1 MCSMKT
7 QAINNN
13 DITNTGT
20 GPLKKKE
27 KTYVLVQFCNVKI
40 LIFFRKI
47 KNLHFDSRG
56 VVSVKSPHSSRT
68 GTSGSSRYGSSSSPT
83 GCSFSLTNGSTTT
96 SSSWRSRW
104 GTSSTSSN
112 IGSTCSWSRLEKII
126 STLILIVLNAKNL
139 TLKNSRLFNEKPSNS
154 IHLNKYFLR
163 YGSYGV

>member
-1 MCSMKT
+1 MKT

-27 KTYVLVQFCNVKI
+27 KTHVVLVHFCNVKI
-40 LIFFRKI
+40 LIFFVKSKDSI
-47 KNLHFDSRG
+47 NLHFDSRG
-56 VVSVKSPHSSRT
+56 VVSVKSPHSSGT

-126 STLILIVLNAKNL
+126 STLIVLNGKNL

-154 IHLNKYFLR
+154 IPLNKYFLR